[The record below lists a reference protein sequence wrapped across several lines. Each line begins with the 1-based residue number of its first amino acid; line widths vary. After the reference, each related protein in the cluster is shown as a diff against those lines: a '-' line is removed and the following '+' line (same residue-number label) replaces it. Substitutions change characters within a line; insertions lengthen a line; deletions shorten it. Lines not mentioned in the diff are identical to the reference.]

1 MSNQAIVD
9 PKELR
14 RFAQALKRF
23 NNELASSSHRIN
35 GEFRRLG
42 DTWRDV
48 KYRRFSQEFEQTLKM
63 IQRFLKTS
71 EPFVPFL
78 NKEASII
85 EEYLQHHR

>member
-1 MSNQAIVD
+1 MSSQAIVD

-23 NNELASSSHRIN
+23 NNELASSSQRIN

-42 DTWRDV
+42 DTWRDQ
-48 KYRRFSQEFEQTLKM
+48 KYRKFSHEFEQTLKM
-63 IQRFLKTS
+63 IQRFLQTS

-78 NKEASII
+78 NKEAGII
-85 EEYLQHHR
+85 EEYLRHHH